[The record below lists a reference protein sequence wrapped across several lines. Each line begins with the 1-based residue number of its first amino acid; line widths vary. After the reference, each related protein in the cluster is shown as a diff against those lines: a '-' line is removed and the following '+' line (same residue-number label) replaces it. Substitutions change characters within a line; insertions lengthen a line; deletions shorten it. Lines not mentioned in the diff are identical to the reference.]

1 MNNFF
6 KIHDNLLRNLSSS
19 LRRGL
24 MDEIDWNDRLI
35 GIKGARGMGKTTFLL
50 DYARENFGI
59 GNRKCLYIN
68 LNQLYFT
75 TESLVNFAGEFVKQG
90 GEVLLLDQVF
100 KYPNWSIEL
109 RQCMELYPDLRI
121 VFTGSTV
128 MRLKEENPE
137 LNGLVTSYVL
147 NGFSFREFLNLK
159 TGLSLQP
166 YSFDEIVSNHEQI
179 APRILEQ
186 VNPLDWFQDYLHH
199 GYYPIFLE
207 DKNYSESLLKTL
219 NMTLEVDVLF
229 IRQIEQRFL
238 HKLRKLLYL
247 LGQRAPG
254 SLNISSIAKE
264 VDTSRTT
271 ITNYLK
277 YLSEARLIKELH
289 REEETG
295 AKKPAMIYLDN
306 TNVGYVIQPEPLN
319 YIDVLKTF
327 FLNQVKSR
335 NEVCLGS
342 RSQIAFCVNRQY
354 QFCIDEKMSRRYR
367 PDRYYAIQNMRS
379 GTRNMIPLWLFGFLY

>member
-1 MNNFF
+1 M
-6 KIHDNLLRNLSSS
+6 
-19 LRRGL
+19 
-24 MDEIDWNDRLI
+24 
-35 GIKGARGMGKTTFLL
+35 
-50 DYARENFGI
+50 
-59 GNRKCLYIN
+59 
-68 LNQLYFT
+68 
-75 TESLVNFAGEFVKQG
+75 
-90 GEVLLLDQVF
+90 
-100 KYPNWSIEL
+100 
-109 RQCMELYPDLRI
+109 
-121 VFTGSTV
+121 
-128 MRLKEENPE
+128 
-137 LNGLVTSYVL
+137 
-147 NGFSFREFLNLK
+147 
-159 TGLSLQP
+159 
-166 YSFDEIVSNHEQI
+166 
-179 APRILEQ
+179 
-186 VNPLDWFQDYLHH
+186 NPLDWFQDYLHH

-207 DKNYSESLLKTL
+207 DKNYSENLLKTL

-327 FLNQVKSR
+327 FLHCFGSAPQHF
-335 NEVCLGS
+335 LGS
-342 RSQIAFCVNRQY
+342 
-354 QFCIDEKMSRRYR
+354 
-367 PDRYYAIQNMRS
+367 
-379 GTRNMIPLWLFGFLY
+379 LFIVTISFLRI

>member
-6 KIHDNLLRNLSSS
+6 KIYDNLLRNLSPS

-24 MDEIDWNDRLI
+24 MDEINWEERLI
-35 GIKGARGMGKTTFLL
+35 GIKGSRGVGKTTFLL
-50 DYARENFGI
+50 DYAREKFGV

-75 TESLVNFAGEFVKQG
+75 TESLVDFAGDFVEQG
-90 GEVLLLDQVF
+90 GEVLLLDQVY
-100 KYPNWSIEL
+100 KYPDWPASL
-109 RQCMELYPDLRI
+109 RKCIELYPSLRI

-147 NGFSFREFLNLK
+147 DGFSFREFLNLR
-159 TGLSLQP
+159 TGLSLKP
-166 YSFDEIVSNHEQI
+166 YTWEEIVKHHEEI
-179 APRILEQ
+179 VPKILDE
-186 VNPLDWFQDYLHH
+186 VNPLDWLQEYLHH

-207 DKNYSESLLKTL
+207 DKNYSENLLKTL

-238 HKLRKLLYL
+238 HKLRKLLYI

-254 SLNISSIAKE
+254 SLNISNIAKE

-289 REEETG
+289 RKETEEV
-295 AKKPAMIYLDN
+295 KKPAMIYLDN

-319 YIDVLKTF
+319 FIDVLKTF

-342 RSQIAFCVNRQY
+342 RSQIAFCVNGEY

-367 PDRYYAIQNMRS
+367 PDRYYAVHNIRS
-379 GTRNMIPLWLFGFLY
+379 GTRNIIPLWLFGFLY